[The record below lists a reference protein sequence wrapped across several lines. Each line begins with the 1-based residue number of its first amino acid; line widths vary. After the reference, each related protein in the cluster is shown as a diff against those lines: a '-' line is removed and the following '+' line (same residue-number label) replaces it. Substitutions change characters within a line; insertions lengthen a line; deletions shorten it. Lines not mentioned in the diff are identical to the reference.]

1 MKMMR
6 IVEFILYLILP
17 CYYLTVYFKTLLK
30 RKKNNKEKLLT
41 AFELYLYSLNIKTCW
56 NFEA

>member
-1 MKMMR
+1 MMR

-41 AFELYLYSLNIKTCW
+41 AFELYPYSLNIKTCW